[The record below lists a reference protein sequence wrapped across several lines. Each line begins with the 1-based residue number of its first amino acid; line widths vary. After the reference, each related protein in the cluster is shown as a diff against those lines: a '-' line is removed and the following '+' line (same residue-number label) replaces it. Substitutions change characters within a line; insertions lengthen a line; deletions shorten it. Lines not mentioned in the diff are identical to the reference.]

1 MDERE
6 HDLLRRVEDGH
17 WWHRVLRH
25 QALRALRTVPCGARV
40 LDIGCG
46 TGGMLDFLPE
56 FEAHGVDLSPHAV
69 KLCHERGLQ
78 NVTQASAHELPF
90 PDGMYDAVLSLDV
103 LYHADV
109 DELRALTEM
118 CRVLKPGGILV
129 LNLPAF
135 ECLRGAHDDAVSGVR
150 RYRLCHVRS
159 LLESHSLRVEMI
171 HHWNA
176 WLFLP
181 LLTWRQSNRLA
192 AGTKAAAGH
201 SDLRVNLGILNHL
214 LFFTGC
220 FDAWLCRL
228 LSLPFG
234 TSIFAIARH
243 DKPEALHAHE

>member
-6 HDLLRRVEDGH
+6 HDLLRQVEDRH
-17 WWHRVLRH
+17 WWHRVLRR
-25 QALRALRTVPCGARV
+25 QVLRALRVLPHGSRV
-40 LDIGCG
+40 LDAGCG
-46 TGGMLDFLPE
+46 TGGMLGCLPE

-69 KLCHERGLQ
+69 ELCHERGLRH
-78 NVTQASAHELPF
+78 VSRASAHELPF
-90 PDGMYDAVLSLDV
+90 PDGTFDAVLSLDV

-118 CRVLKPGGILV
+118 RRVLKPGGILV

-135 ECLRGAHDDAVSGVR
+135 ESLRGAHDDAVSGVR
-150 RYRLCHVRS
+150 RYTACQVRS

-181 LLTWRQSNRLA
+181 LLLWRQWSRMASKNHPA
-192 AGTKAAAGH
+192 AGA
-201 SDLRVNLGILNHL
+201 SDLRL
-214 LFFTGC
+214 LFGRMNSLLFLTGC

>member
-6 HDLLRRVEDGH
+6 HDLLRRVEDRH

-25 QALRALRTVPCGARV
+25 QALRAVRTAPCGAHV
-40 LDIGCG
+40 LDVGCG
-46 TGGMLDFLPE
+46 TGGMLSCLSE

-90 PDGMYDAVLSLDV
+90 PDGRFDAVLSLDV

-109 DELRALTEM
+109 DESRALTEM
-118 CRVLKPGGILV
+118 RRVLKPGGMLA

-135 ECLRGAHDDAVSGVR
+135 ECLRGAHDEAVRGVR
-150 RYRLCHVRS
+150 RYKPCHVRS

-181 LLTWRQSNRLA
+181 LLTWRLWSRLA
-192 AGTKAAAGH
+192 AGKKAAAGH
-201 SDLRVNLGILNHL
+201 SDLRVSLGRLNPL
-214 LFFTGC
+214 LFFAGC

-228 LSLPFG
+228 LRVPFG
-234 TSIFAIARH
+234 TSIFATARH
-243 DKPEALHAHE
+243 FQAGGSPRA